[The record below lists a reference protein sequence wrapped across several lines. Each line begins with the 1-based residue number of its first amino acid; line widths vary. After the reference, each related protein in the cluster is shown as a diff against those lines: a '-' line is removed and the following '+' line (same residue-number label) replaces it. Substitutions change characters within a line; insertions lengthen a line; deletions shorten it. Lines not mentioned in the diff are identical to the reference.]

1 MELSKD
7 KIIQELIALLNQN
20 QQKEVANNVF
30 EMETL
35 IDGMGKN
42 LD

>member
-30 EMETL
+30 EMATL
-35 IDGMGKN
+35 IDGMSKN